1 MIIAEEVVVNTPVV
15 TVTTKMVATV
25 GVITD
30 ETEVVNPKE
39 SVIFH
44 IKITMTAMIGETN
57 NVMEKDKH
65 SK

>member
-1 MIIAEEVVVNTPVV
+1 
-15 TVTTKMVATV
+15 MVATV

-30 ETEVVNPKE
+30 ETEVINPKE

-44 IKITMTAMIGETN
+44 IKITMIAMIGETDN
-57 NVMEKDKH
+57 FMEEDKH

>member
-1 MIIAEEVVVNTPVV
+1 M
-15 TVTTKMVATV
+15 TTKIVATA

-39 SVIFH
+39 SVIFR
-44 IKITMTAMIGETN
+44 IKITMTAMIGETYN
-57 NVMEKDKH
+57 IMEEDKH